1 MDRKSSILRPI
12 RKGQV
17 LEARDFVTL
26 LGKRGI
32 DHFVGVPDSLLSGLC
47 NYLNEAGEAGQSVRH
62 VIAHNEGGCLAL
74 AAGHYLATG
83 KVSCVYLQN
92 SGIGNIT
99 NPAASL
105 IHPKVYGIP
114 ALFVIGWRG
123 EPGVPDEPQHLYQ
136 GEATLKMLESIE
148 VEYSLFGADT

>member
-1 MDRKSSILRPI
+1 M
-12 RKGQV
+12 
-17 LEARDFVTL
+17 EARDFITL
-26 LGKRGI
+26 LGKKGI

-47 NYLNEAGEAGQSVRH
+47 DYLNSDFEEGRPFDH
-62 VIAHNEGGCLAL
+62 IIAHNEGGCLAL

-83 KVSCVYLQN
+83 KVSCVYMQN

-114 ALFVIGWRG
+114 ALFVVGWRG

-148 VEYSLFGADT
+148 VEYFVLGEDSSLE